1 MRIIG
6 NILIFL
12 GLGVMIIL
20 SLGNVVK
27 QYTLLKQAGK
37 ENGALEERI
46 RFLEDDNRRL
56 LRTIDY
62 ATSSAYLERQ
72 ARIQLGLG
80 TSGDIWITG
89 LKEKKYDD
97 PFLTR

>member
-6 NILIFL
+6 NILLSL
-12 GLGVMIIL
+12 GLGIMIIL
-20 SLGNVVK
+20 SLGNVFK
-27 QYTLLKQAGK
+27 QYSLLKQAGK
-37 ENGALEERI
+37 ENGALEEKA
-46 RFLEDDNRRL
+46 RFLEDENRKL
-56 LRTIDY
+56 LRTIEY

-80 TSGDIWITG
+80 TSGDVWITG